1 LRPSNAGGVNIAVAL
16 PLNRQSLHACLAK
29 TPMTLPAAPML
40 TRRSALAAAVAALA
54 WRPAFAVED
63 APGDQAE
70 ALHVLNRLAFG
81 PTPGDLDRVTR
92 LGAPAWIA
100 EQLHPERLA
109 LPAFLADQLAAL
121 HTPHQT
127 QREMVQE
134 YREMAKEAKLAKQA
148 ETASPDGKKP
158 QTGEGAE
165 RRQKVA
171 AIYVEAGEERLLQA
185 LNSPRQLQEVLVD
198 FWFNHFNVFQG
209 KGLDRVLVES
219 YEREAI
225 RPHVLGRFRT
235 MLGATAKHPA
245 MLFYLDNWLSVAPGY
260 QPRRGGGGAG
270 KASGLN
276 ENYAREV
283 MELHTLGVDGGYTQ
297 QDVTELARILT
308 GWTMVPE
315 QPRRRRV
322 VDGMDNTASGHGDSI
337 FGFDPERHDNGTKN
351 WLGNTVPP
359 RGQMEGEFALDVL
372 ARHPATAR
380 HIAFKLARR
389 FVADEPPPPLV
400 GRLAQRFLDT
410 DGDLRAVMQALVDSP
425 EFRDTRSAKFKTPY
439 QYVMSA
445 VRASGI
451 VTTNVKPLMAQL
463 TQLGQPLYG
472 CQTPDGYH
480 DTEADW
486 LNPNAITQR
495 VNFATA
501 LASGKLPLQRV
512 DDPDAPIAAATG
524 MKAMERQTDR
534 AMNGNQP
541 VEGSTPPVDATAL
554 FATLGPAISDK
565 TRAAV
570 ASSPAALH
578 AALVLGSPDFMRR

>member
-1 LRPSNAGGVNIAVAL
+1 MSLPTAL
-16 PLNRQSLHACLAK
+16 P
-29 TPMTLPAAPML
+29 M
-40 TRRSALAAAVAALA
+40 TRRGALAAALAAVA
-54 WRPAFAVED
+54 WRPTFA
-63 APGDQAE
+63 AAGGQAE

-81 PTPGDLDRVTR
+81 PAPGDLERVTR
-92 LGAPAWIA
+92 MGASAWIA

-109 LPAFLADQLAAL
+109 LPSWLASQLAAL
-121 HTPHQT
+121 RTPGET
-127 QREMVQE
+127 QRELVQQ
-134 YREMAKEAKLAKQA
+134 YREMARQAKEARQA

-158 QTGEGAE
+158 PTEEGGE
-165 RRQKVA
+165 RRKQIA

-185 LNSPRQLQEVLVD
+185 LSSPRQLQEVLVD

-219 YEREAI
+219 YERQAI
-225 RPHVLGRFRT
+225 RPNVLGRFRT
-235 MLGATAKHPA
+235 MLGATARHPA

-260 QPRRGGGGAG
+260 QPRARAGAAA
-270 KASGLN
+270 KAGGLN

-308 GWTMVPE
+308 GWTMVP
-315 QPRRRRV
+315 QQKRRRI
-322 VDGMDNTASGHGDSI
+322 VDGIDDAAAGRGDSI
-337 FGFDPERHDNGTKN
+337 FGFDPERHDNGAKT
-351 WLGNTVPP
+351 WLGHDVAPG
-359 RGQMEGEFALDVL
+359 GQAEGEFALDVL

-389 FVADEPPPPLV
+389 FVADAPPPLLV
-400 GRLAQRFLDT
+400 DRLARRFLDT
-410 DGDLRAVMQALVDSP
+410 DGDLRAVMQSLVDAP
-425 EFRDTRSAKFKTPY
+425 EFRDPRPAKFKTPY
-439 QYVMSA
+439 QYVLSA

-451 VTTNVKPLMAQL
+451 VATNVKPLMAVLAQV
-463 TQLGQPLYG
+463 GQPLYG
-472 CQTPDGYH
+472 CQTPDGWR

-501 LASGKLPLQRV
+501 LASGRLPLQRV
-512 DDPDAPIAAATG
+512 DDPAAPPAPSG

-534 AMNGNQP
+534 AMTKDQP

-554 FATLGPAISDK
+554 LATLGPAISDK

-570 ASSPAALH
+570 ADSQPALQ

>member
-1 LRPSNAGGVNIAVAL
+1 MPLNGHPLREATFMPVPTAL
-16 PLNRQSLHACLAK
+16 P
-29 TPMTLPAAPML
+29 M

-54 WRPAFAVED
+54 WRPAFAAD
-63 APGDQAE
+63 ATAGASVE

-81 PTPGDLDRVTR
+81 PAPGDLDRVTR
-92 LGAPAWIA
+92 MGASAWIA

-109 LPAFLADQLAAL
+109 LPSWLATQLATL
-121 HTPHQT
+121 RTPNES
-127 QREMVQE
+127 QRELVAQ
-134 YREMAKEAKLAKQA
+134 YREMAKAAKQARQA

-158 QTGEGAE
+158 RTEEGGA
-165 RRQKVA
+165 RRKQIA
-171 AIYVEAGEERLLQA
+171 TITVEAGDERLLQA
-185 LNSPRQLQEVLVD
+185 LASPRQLEEVLVD

-209 KGLDRVLVES
+209 KGLVRVLTES

-260 QPRRGGGGAG
+260 QPRRGAA

-322 VDGMDNTASGHGDSI
+322 AMDSSPAFAAPREGDSI
-337 FGFDPERHDNGTKN
+337 FGFDPERHDDGRKT
-351 WLGNTVPP
+351 WLGHGVAPG
-359 RGQMEGEFALDVL
+359 GQMEGEFALDVL

-389 FVADEPPPPLV
+389 FVADEPSPALV
-400 GRLAQRFLDT
+400 SRLAQRFLDT
-410 DGDLRAVMQALVDSP
+410 DGDLRAVMQALVESA
-425 EFRDTRSAKFKTPY
+425 EFRDPRPVKFKTPY
-439 QYVMSA
+439 QYVLSS
-445 VRASGI
+445 VRATGI
-451 VTTNVKPLMAQL
+451 VTTNVRPLLAVL
-463 TQLGQPLYG
+463 AQLGQPLYG

-512 DDPDAPIAAATG
+512 DFPDAPAEANG
-524 MKAMERQTDR
+524 RKAMERQTDR
-534 AMNGNQP
+534 AMNQDQP
-541 VEGSTPPVDATAL
+541 VEGSTPPVDAGAL
-554 FATLGPAISDK
+554 LATLGPALSDK

-570 ASSPAALH
+570 ASTPPALQ

>member
-1 LRPSNAGGVNIAVAL
+1 MPQTTAFPI
-16 PLNRQSLHACLAK
+16 
-29 TPMTLPAAPML
+29 
-40 TRRSALAAAVAALA
+40 TRRGALAAALAAIA
-54 WRPAFAVED
+54 WRPALAAD
-63 APGDQAE
+63 DPGQAD

-81 PTPGDLDRVTR
+81 PAPGELERVTR
-92 LGAPAWIA
+92 MGASTWIA
-100 EQLHPERLA
+100 EQLRPDRIA
-109 LPAFLADQLAAL
+109 MPSWLADQLSSL
-121 HTPHQT
+121 RTPGQT
-127 QREMVQE
+127 QRELIQG
-134 YREMAKEAKLAKQA
+134 YRDAQKEAKEARQA
-148 ETASPDGKKP
+148 ETASPDGAKP
-158 QTGEGAE
+158 KTDQAGE
-165 RRQKVA
+165 RRRMVA
-171 AIYVEAGEERLLQA
+171 AIALESGEERLLQA

-225 RPHVLGRFRT
+225 RPNVLGRFRT

-260 QPRRGGGGAG
+260 QPRRRPGGGGGAA

-276 ENYAREV
+276 ENYAREL

-308 GWTMVPE
+308 GWTMLPQ
-315 QPRRRRV
+315 QPGRRRFAS
-322 VDGMDNTASGHGDSI
+322 GMDNTASGHGDSI
-337 FGFDPERHDNGTKN
+337 FAFDPTRHDNGSKT
-351 WLGNTVPP
+351 WLGHAVAPG
-359 RGQMEGEFALDVL
+359 GQMEGEFALDVL
-372 ARHPATAR
+372 ARHPATAK
-380 HIAFKLARR
+380 HVAFKLARR
-389 FVADEPPPPLV
+389 FVADDPSPALV
-400 GRLAQRFLDT
+400 DRLAQRFLAS

-425 EFRDTRSAKFKTPY
+425 EFRDARPTKFKTPY
-439 QYVMSA
+439 QYVVSA
-445 VRASGI
+445 VRATGI
-451 VTTNVKPLMAQL
+451 VTTNVRPLLATL
-463 TQLGQPLYG
+463 AQLGQPLYG

-512 DDPDAPIAAATG
+512 DDPNAPAG
-524 MKAMERQTDR
+524 GNGLKAMERQADR
-534 AMNGNQP
+534 AMAGNQP
-541 VEGSTPPVDATAL
+541 VEGSTPPVDAATL
-554 FATLGPAISDK
+554 LATLGPTIPDK

-570 ASSPAALH
+570 TNAPPALR

>member
-1 LRPSNAGGVNIAVAL
+1 MSLPTAL
-16 PLNRQSLHACLAK
+16 P
-29 TPMTLPAAPML
+29 M
-40 TRRSALAAAVAALA
+40 TRRGALAAALAAVA
-54 WRPAFAVED
+54 WRPTFAAD
-63 APGDQAE
+63 ASPGDPAE

-92 LGAPAWIA
+92 MGASAWIA
-100 EQLHPERLA
+100 EQLQPERLA
-109 LPAFLADQLAAL
+109 LPSWLASQLAAL
-121 HTPHQT
+121 RTPNET
-127 QREMVQE
+127 QRELVQQ
-134 YREMAKEAKLAKQA
+134 YREMAKEAKLARQA

-158 QTGEGAE
+158 RTEEGGE
-165 RRQKVA
+165 RRREIA

-185 LNSPRQLQEVLVD
+185 LGSPRQLEEVLVD
-198 FWFNHFNVFQG
+198 FWFNHFNVYQG
-209 KGLDRVLVES
+209 KGLVRVLTES

-260 QPRRGGGGAG
+260 QPRRAAGAAG

-308 GWTMVPE
+308 GWTMVP
-315 QPRRRRV
+315 QQRKGRRV
-322 VDGMDNTASGHGDSI
+322 VDAMDDAAAGHGDSI
-337 FGFDPERHDNGTKN
+337 FGFDPERHDNGTKT
-351 WLGNTVPP
+351 WLGQRVAPG
-359 RGQMEGEFALDVL
+359 GQREGEFALDVL

-389 FVADEPPPPLV
+389 FVADEPAPALV
-400 GRLAQRFLDT
+400 ERLARRFQDT
-410 DGDLRAVMQALVDSP
+410 DGDLRAVMRSLVDAT
-425 EFRDTRSAKFKTPY
+425 EFRDPRPVKFKTPY
-439 QYVMSA
+439 QYVLSS
-445 VRASGI
+445 VRAAGI
-451 VTTNVKPLMAQL
+451 VTTNVKPLMAVL

-512 DDPDAPIAAATG
+512 DAPNAPVGGNG
-524 MKAMERQTDR
+524 MKAMERQADR
-534 AMNGNQP
+534 AMNKDQP
-541 VEGSTPPVDATAL
+541 VEGSTPPVDAGAL
-554 FATLGPAISDK
+554 LATLGPAISDR

-570 ASSPAALH
+570 AGTQPALQ

>member
-1 LRPSNAGGVNIAVAL
+1 
-16 PLNRQSLHACLAK
+16 
-29 TPMTLPAAPML
+29 M
-40 TRRSALAAAVAALA
+40 TRRSALAAALAAVA
-54 WRPAFAVED
+54 WRPAFALAD
-63 APGDQAE
+63 ADPGQAE

-81 PTPGDLDRVTR
+81 PTPGDLERVTR
-92 LGAPAWIA
+92 MGATAWIA

-109 LPAFLADQLAAL
+109 LPSFLADQLASL
-121 HTPHQT
+121 HTPT
-127 QREMVQE
+127 ESQRELIQE
-134 YREMAKEAKLAKQA
+134 YKQMAKEAKDAKQA

-158 QTGEGAE
+158 QTEEGAE

-171 AIYVEAGEERLLQA
+171 RITVEAGDERLLQA

-225 RPHVLGRFRT
+225 RPNVLGRFRT

-260 QPRRGGGGAG
+260 QPRRPGGAAG

-308 GWTMVPE
+308 GWTM
-315 QPRRRRV
+315 QPLQQRRRRRI
-322 VDGMDNTASGHGDSI
+322 DMEGAPTYTPPHQGDSI
-337 FGFDPERHDNGTKN
+337 FGFDPERHDTGTKT
-351 WLGNTVPP
+351 WLGHTVAPS
-359 RGQMEGEFALDVL
+359 GLSEGEFALDVL

-389 FVADEPPPPLV
+389 FVADDPSPALV
-400 GRLAQRFLDT
+400 DRLAQRFLDT

-425 EFRDTRSAKFKTPY
+425 DFRDPRPVKFKSPY

-451 VTTNVKPLMAQL
+451 VTSNVKPLMAVL
-463 TQLGQPLYG
+463 SQLGEPLYG
-472 CQTPDGYH
+472 CQTPDGFH

-501 LASGKLPLQRV
+501 LASGKLPLQRADSP
-512 DDPDAPIAAATG
+512 DDPTG
-524 MKAMERQTDR
+524 KKAMERQADR
-534 AMNGNQP
+534 AMDGNAP
-541 VEGSTPPVDATAL
+541 VEGSTPPLDANAL
-554 FATLGPAISDK
+554 LATLGPAISDK
-565 TRAAV
+565 TRDAVGAAQ
-570 ASSPAALH
+570 PALR

>member
-1 LRPSNAGGVNIAVAL
+1 
-16 PLNRQSLHACLAK
+16 
-29 TPMTLPAAPML
+29 MTLPTALPM

-54 WRPAFAVED
+54 WRPALAVVSRD
-63 APGDQAE
+63 ATQAE
-70 ALHVLNRLAFG
+70 ALHALNRLAFG
-81 PTPGDLDRVTR
+81 PAPGDLERVTR
-92 LGAPAWIA
+92 MGVPAWIA
-100 EQLHPERLA
+100 EQLQPERLA
-109 LPAFLADQLAAL
+109 LPAFLAGQLASL
-121 HTPHQT
+121 RTPGET
-127 QREMVQE
+127 QRELIQQ
-134 YREMAKEAKLAKQA
+134 YREMAKEAKDAKQA

-158 QTGEGAE
+158 QTEEGAE
-165 RRQKVA
+165 RRLKVA
-171 AIYVEAGEERLLQA
+171 AIYVEAGDERLLQA

-225 RPHVLGRFRT
+225 RPNVLGRFRT

-260 QPRRGGGGAG
+260 EPRRAVGAAG

-276 ENYAREV
+276 ENYAREL

-297 QDVTELARILT
+297 QDVTELARIFT
-308 GWTMVPE
+308 GWTMAAQE
-315 QPRRRRV
+315 RRRRV
-322 VDGMDNTASGHGDSI
+322 DMDASPIDARGQQHGDSV
-337 FGFDPERHDNGTKN
+337 FVFDPARHDNGGKT
-351 WLGNTVPP
+351 WLGHSVAPG
-359 RGQMEGEFALDVL
+359 GQMEGEFALDVL
-372 ARHPATAR
+372 ARHPSTAK

-389 FVADEPPPPLV
+389 FVADDPTPALV
-400 GRLAQRFLDT
+400 GRLSQRFLDT

-425 EFRDTRSAKFKTPY
+425 EFREAKPVKFKTPY
-439 QYVMSA
+439 QYVMSS
-445 VRASGI
+445 VRATGI
-451 VTTNVKPLMAQL
+451 ATTNVKPLMAVL
-463 TQLGQPLYG
+463 AQLGQPLYG
-472 CQTPDGYH
+472 CQTPDGWH

-512 DDPDAPIAAATG
+512 DDPDAPVQG
-524 MKAMERQTDR
+524 LKVMERQTDQ
-534 AMNGNQP
+534 AMARDQV
-541 VEGSTPPVDATAL
+541 VEGSTPPVDATTL
-554 FATLGPAISDK
+554 LATLGPAISDR

-570 ASSPAALH
+570 AGAQPALR

>member
-1 LRPSNAGGVNIAVAL
+1 
-16 PLNRQSLHACLAK
+16 
-29 TPMTLPAAPML
+29 MTLPTALPM

-54 WRPAFAVED
+54 CRPALAVVSRD
-63 APGDQAE
+63 ATQAE
-70 ALHVLNRLAFG
+70 ALHALNRLAFG
-81 PTPGDLDRVTR
+81 PAPGDLERVTR
-92 LGAPAWIA
+92 MGVPAWIA
-100 EQLHPERLA
+100 EQLQPERLA
-109 LPAFLADQLAAL
+109 LPAFLAGQLASL
-121 HTPHQT
+121 RTPGET
-127 QREMVQE
+127 QRELIQQ
-134 YREMAKEAKLAKQA
+134 YREMAKEAKDAKQA

-158 QTGEGAE
+158 QTEEGAE
-165 RRQKVA
+165 RRLKVA
-171 AIYVEAGEERLLQA
+171 AIYVEAGDERLLQA

-225 RPHVLGRFRT
+225 RPNVLGRFRT

-260 QPRRGGGGAG
+260 EPRRAGGAAG

-276 ENYAREV
+276 ENYAREL

-297 QDVTELARILT
+297 QDVTELARIFT
-308 GWTMVPE
+308 GWTMAAQE
-315 QPRRRRV
+315 RRRRV
-322 VDGMDNTASGHGDSI
+322 DMDVSPIYARGQQHGDSV
-337 FGFDPERHDNGTKN
+337 FVFDPARHDNGSKT
-351 WLGNTVPP
+351 WLGHSVAPG
-359 RGQMEGEFALDVL
+359 GQMEGEFALDVL
-372 ARHPATAR
+372 ARHPSTAK

-389 FVADEPPPPLV
+389 FVADEPTPALV
-400 GRLAQRFLDT
+400 GRLSQRFLDT

-425 EFRDTRSAKFKTPY
+425 EFREAKPVKFKTPY
-439 QYVMSA
+439 QYVMSS
-445 VRASGI
+445 VRATGI
-451 VTTNVKPLMAQL
+451 ATTNVKPLMAVL
-463 TQLGQPLYG
+463 AQLGQPLYG
-472 CQTPDGYH
+472 CQTPDGWH

-512 DDPDAPIAAATG
+512 DDPDAPVQG
-524 MKAMERQTDR
+524 LKVMERQTDQ
-534 AMNGNQP
+534 AMARDQV
-541 VEGSTPPVDATAL
+541 VEGSTPPVDATTL
-554 FATLGPAISDK
+554 LATLGPAISDR

-570 ASSPAALH
+570 AGAQPALR

>member
-1 LRPSNAGGVNIAVAL
+1 
-16 PLNRQSLHACLAK
+16 
-29 TPMTLPAAPML
+29 MTLPTALPM

-54 WRPAFAVED
+54 WRPAFALVSSD
-63 APGDQAE
+63 ATQAE
-70 ALHVLNRLAFG
+70 ALHALNRLAFG
-81 PTPGDLDRVTR
+81 PAPGDLERVTR
-92 LGAPAWIA
+92 TGVPAWIA
-100 EQLHPERLA
+100 EQLQPERLA
-109 LPAFLADQLAAL
+109 LPAFLAGQLASL
-121 HTPHQT
+121 RTPGET
-127 QREMVQE
+127 QRELIQQ
-134 YREMAKEAKLAKQA
+134 YREMAKEAKDAKQA

-158 QTGEGAE
+158 QTEEGAE
-165 RRQKVA
+165 RRLKVA
-171 AIYVEAGEERLLQA
+171 AIYVEAGDERLLQA

-225 RPHVLGRFRT
+225 RPNVLGRFRT

-260 QPRRGGGGAG
+260 EPRRAVGAAG

-276 ENYAREV
+276 ENYAREL

-297 QDVTELARILT
+297 QDVTELARIFT
-308 GWTMVPE
+308 GWTMAAQE
-315 QPRRRRV
+315 RRRRV
-322 VDGMDNTASGHGDSI
+322 DMDTSPIYARGEQHGDSV
-337 FGFDPERHDNGTKN
+337 FVFDPARHDNGGKT
-351 WLGNTVPP
+351 WLGHSVAPG
-359 RGQMEGEFALDVL
+359 GQMEGEFALDVL
-372 ARHPATAR
+372 ARHPSTAK

-389 FVADEPPPPLV
+389 FVADDPTPALV
-400 GRLAQRFLDT
+400 GRLSQRFLDT

-425 EFRDTRSAKFKTPY
+425 EFREAKPVKFKTPY
-439 QYVMSA
+439 QYVMSS
-445 VRASGI
+445 VRATGI
-451 VTTNVKPLMAQL
+451 ATTNVKPLMAVL
-463 TQLGQPLYG
+463 AQLGQPLYG
-472 CQTPDGYH
+472 CQTPDGWH

-512 DDPDAPIAAATG
+512 DDPDAPVQG
-524 MKAMERQTDR
+524 LKVMERQTDQ
-534 AMNGNQP
+534 AMARDQV
-541 VEGSTPPVDATAL
+541 VEGSTPPVDATTL
-554 FATLGPAISDK
+554 LATLGPAISDR

-570 ASSPAALH
+570 AGAQPALR

>member
-1 LRPSNAGGVNIAVAL
+1 MSLPSAL
-16 PLNRQSLHACLAK
+16 P
-29 TPMTLPAAPML
+29 M
-40 TRRSALAAAVAALA
+40 TRRGALAAALAAVA
-54 WRPAFAVED
+54 WRPTFAAD
-63 APGDQAE
+63 AGPGSQAE

-92 LGAPAWIA
+92 MGASAWIA
-100 EQLHPERLA
+100 EQFQPERLA
-109 LPAFLADQLAAL
+109 LPSWLASQLAAL
-121 HTPHQT
+121 HTPNET
-127 QREMVQE
+127 QRELVQR
-134 YREMAKEAKLAKQA
+134 YREMAKAAKLAKQA

-158 QTGEGAE
+158 GTEEGGE
-165 RRQKVA
+165 RRREIA

-185 LNSPRQLQEVLVD
+185 LGSPRQLEEVLVD
-198 FWFNHFNVFQG
+198 FWFNHFNVYQG
-209 KGLDRVLVES
+209 KGLVRVLTES

-245 MLFYLDNWLSVAPGY
+245 MLFYLDNWLSAAPGY
-260 QPRRGGGGAG
+260 QPRRAAGAAA

-308 GWTMVPE
+308 GWTMVP
-315 QPRRRRV
+315 QQRKGRRA
-322 VDGMDNTASGHGDSI
+322 VDGMSDAASGHGDSI
-337 FGFDPERHDNGTKN
+337 FGFDPERHDNGTKT
-351 WLGNTVPP
+351 WLGQRVASA
-359 RGQMEGEFALDVL
+359 GQREGEFALDVL

-380 HIAFKLARR
+380 HIATKLARR
-389 FVADEPPPPLV
+389 FVADAPAPALV
-400 GRLAQRFLDT
+400 ERLARRFQDT
-410 DGDLRAVMQALVDSP
+410 DGDLRAVMQSLVDAP
-425 EFRDTRSAKFKTPY
+425 EFRDPRPVKFKTPY
-439 QYVMSA
+439 QYVLSS
-445 VRASGI
+445 VRATGI
-451 VTTNVKPLMAQL
+451 VTTNVKPLMAVL

-512 DDPDAPIAAATG
+512 DNPNAPAGGNG
-524 MKAMERQTDR
+524 MKAMERQADR
-534 AMNGNQP
+534 AMTKDQP
-541 VEGSTPPVDATAL
+541 VEGSTPPVDAGAL
-554 FATLGPAISDK
+554 LATLGPAISDR

-570 ASSPAALH
+570 ASTQPALQ